1 MTGLSID
8 NISMRFDLPNG
19 GSVQALQDVSLDLKA
34 GELMSVL
41 GPSGCG
47 KTTLLNIIAGFLT
60 ATNGQIILNG
70 EKVTGPSAERGMVF
84 QQGALFEWMN
94 VRDNVG
100 FGPKMKGVRPSDARE
115 TVDHLLDIVG
125 LQDFKEKAIYELYGG
140 MQQRV
145 ALARCLANDPDV
157 ILMDEPLGAL
167 DALTREKMQSLV
179 LKLWK
184 ETGKTIILITHSVE
198 EALLLGERLLV
209 MAPRPGRIH
218 KEYRLPFADLGVGAD
233 LREVKKHPDYAVKR
247 EEILEMIW
255 NMEEE
260 IMGRTEVAG
269 A

>member
-1 MTGLSID
+1 MSGLKIE
-8 NISMRFDLPNG
+8 NLSMRFDLPNG
-19 GSVQALQDVSLDLKA
+19 GHVQALENVSLDLA
-34 GELMSVL
+34 EGQLMSVL

-47 KTTLLNIIAGFLT
+47 KTTLLNIVAGFLAPT
-60 ATNGQIILNG
+60 SGEIVLNG
-70 EKVTGPSAERGMVF
+70 HNVTGPDAERGMVF
-84 QQGALFEWMN
+84 QQGALFEWMSVREN
-94 VRDNVG
+94 VS
-100 FGPKMKGVRPSDARE
+100 FGPRMKGQSEKQYGAD
-115 TVDHLLDIVG
+115 VDHLLDIVG
-125 LQDFKEKAIYELYGG
+125 LRDFKEKAIYELSGG

-218 KEYRLPFADLGVGAD
+218 REYRLPFADLGVGHD
-233 LREVKKHPDYAVKR
+233 LREVKKHPEFAERR
-247 EEILEMIW
+247 EEILGMIW
-255 NMEEE
+255 DMEEE
-260 IMGRTEVAG
+260 IMGRTEDA
-269 A
+269 

>member
-1 MTGLSID
+1 MSGLSID
-8 NISMRFDLPNG
+8 HLSMRFDLPNG
-19 GSVQALQDVSLDLKA
+19 SSVQALQDVNLTLA
-34 GELMSVL
+34 QGELLSVL

-47 KTTLLNIIAGFLT
+47 KTTLLNIIAGFLAPT
-60 ATNGQIILNG
+60 EGQIVLNG
-70 EKVTGPSAERGMVF
+70 HKVTGPDAERGMVF
-84 QQGALFEWMN
+84 QQGALFEWMSVREN
-94 VRDNVG
+94 VS
-100 FGPKMKGVRPSDARE
+100 FGPRMKGQRE
-115 TVDHLLDIVG
+115 AQYGANVDHLLEIVG
-125 LQDFKEKAIYELYGG
+125 LRDFKDKAIYELSGG

-218 KEYRLPFADLGVGAD
+218 TEYSLPFADLGVNAD
-233 LREVKKHPDYAVKR
+233 LREVKKHPEFAERR
-247 EEILEMIW
+247 EEILGMIW
-255 NMEEE
+255 DMEEE
-260 IMGRTEVAG
+260 IMGRTEAE